1 MTNDAVRRELRELID
16 EQEGMRPLVEELV
29 RAAERD
35 DGTAQRIAERW
46 LTLWRTSLQAHC
58 RDEEARLVLWIPGS
72 PLLNRLHTEH
82 GLLRTLSREL
92 ELAPNNGTISKIAA
106 LLRDHLD
113 WERDELL
120 PAVADSMGVS
130 LA

>member
-1 MTNDAVRRELRELID
+1 MTSESVRRELRELID
-16 EQEGMRPLVEELV
+16 EQEGMRPLVDELL
-29 RAAERD
+29 RAAERG
-35 DGTAQRIAERW
+35 DGTAERIADRW
-46 LTLWRTSLQAHC
+46 LRLWRNSLQAHC

-72 PLLNRLHTEH
+72 PLLDRLHSEH
-82 GLLRTLSREL
+82 GQLRTLSREL
-92 ELAPNNGTISKIAA
+92 ELAPSNGTISKIAA

>member
-1 MTNDAVRRELRELID
+1 MLD
-16 EQEGMRPLVEELV
+16 
-29 RAAERD
+29 
-35 DGTAQRIAERW
+35 
-46 LTLWRTSLQAHC
+46 
-58 RDEEARLVLWIPGS
+58 
-72 PLLNRLHTEH
+72 RLHTEH
-82 GLLRTLSREL
+82 GQLRTLSREL
-92 ELAPNNGTISKIAA
+92 ELAPDNGTISKFAA